1 MEKINFKI
9 GQTIIFKSPTRGG
22 NFKAKR
28 IINGN
33 FKGLPT
39 VKFNGWHDFVI
50 RANEIIEII

>member
-1 MEKINFKI
+1 MEKTNFKI
-9 GQTIIFKSPTRGG
+9 GQTIIFKSPTRDG

>member
-9 GQTIIFKSPTRGG
+9 GQTIVFKSPTRDG

-50 RANEIIEII
+50 RQNEIIEIT

>member
-1 MEKINFKI
+1 MEKTNFKI
-9 GQTIIFKSPTRGG
+9 GQTIVFKSPTRDG

>member
-1 MEKINFKI
+1 MEKTNFKI
-9 GQTIIFKSPTRGG
+9 GQTIVFKSPTRDG

-50 RANEIIEII
+50 RKNEIIEII